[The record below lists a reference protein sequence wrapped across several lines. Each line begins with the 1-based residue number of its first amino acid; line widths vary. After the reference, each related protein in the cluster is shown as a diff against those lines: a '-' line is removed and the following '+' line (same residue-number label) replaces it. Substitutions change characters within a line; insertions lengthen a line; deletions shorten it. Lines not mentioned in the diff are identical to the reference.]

1 MDVKRMPIAIA
12 NDISEFLYLHLLLA
26 ITTAVWQSSGRCK
39 KEEIVLS
46 PVCLLISGAHS
57 LSAGGRSTRLVGVV
71 LRSWSNSFCSTRYV
85 TLQNLSL
92 LNGRCRWQWS
102 RCRGKEFYH
111 FQRCLHLFCASQHN
125 RHDLNFSKS
134 KGQPNAM
141 CCSINEENFA
151 CFFYKNR
158 DYHPEMISTCI
169 QSVSLEEPLFIQSY
183 YDCVLNLEL
192 KS

>member
-46 PVCLLISGAHS
+46 SVCLLIPGAHS

-85 TLQNLSL
+85 TLQNPSL
-92 LNGRCRWQWS
+92 LNGRC

-111 FQRCLHLFCASQHN
+111 FQRCLHLFCAAQHN

-141 CCSINEENFA
+141 CCSINEEDFA

-158 DYHPEMISTCI
+158 DYHLEMIQPCS
-169 QSVSLEEPLFIQSY
+169 QNGSSEPLFIQSY
-183 YDCVLNLEL
+183 YDCVLNLES